1 MRILIDMQGAQ
12 SGSRFRGIG
21 RYTIGFTKAVIK
33 NRGEH
38 EIFLLLNGLLP
49 ESVDYIRS
57 EFKNILPSK
66 NFKVWFAPEPISE
79 SERQSLEWKN
89 IAEKIRESYISS
101 LNPDI
106 VHISSFF
113 EGFGDNAVLSINQ
126 KSEPFKTSVML
137 YDLIPLVDAEKYLEP
152 NLKYK
157 AFYLDRV
164 NNYKKADVFFAIS
177 DFSKEVGMKELL
189 LSDDQIIDIGCA
201 IDEKFA
207 NSNSLSTGIEE
218 FKGKNEPNKPFIL
231 YTGGADF
238 RKNLPRL
245 IKAYSL
251 LETNLKR
258 SYQLVIAGKISEG
271 EYSDLV
277 EITENAGLAKEDVAF
292 TGYVTD
298 EELISLY
305 QTCAL
310 FVFPSWNEGFGLPLL
325 EAMACGAVVIGSNTS
340 SIPSLIAWDEALF
353 NPYDELSISNKIK
366 YALEN
371 TEFRSRSIL
380 FGEKQKLKYSWDITA
395 TKAIDSWN
403 LLLNTIEKSTTDKK
417 PLSGLR
423 KMAYVSPLPPERTG
437 IADYSFDLLPELSK
451 FYKIYV
457 VTDQQ
462 FFEPS
467 IQTDFEVK
475 STAWFG
481 ENFKEIDRVVYQM
494 GNSPFHSHML
504 GLISDFPGIV
514 VLHDFYLSGLYEW
527 VENFAMVENF
537 WADEL
542 YESHGY
548 KAIGEKFKN
557 VDVKLIYPVSYKM
570 FAASLGV
577 IVHSRFSKS
586 LKELWFP
593 QMERSI
599 DVIPHLREPRVSLDK
614 KTVRSEL
621 GLEEDDFLIC
631 SFGHLAPTKLNMD
644 LLDCWTRSS
653 LGKEG
658 NSKLIFVGE
667 NEGGQ
672 YGEDLLNFIQ
682 SNNLTDRVKIT
693 GFASKELYQK
703 YLTVSNVAVQLRT
716 DSRGETSGA
725 VLDCLNYSLPV
736 IVNANGSMAEIDSSA
751 VVMLQD
757 KFQDTDLI
765 DALEELWQSEEKRIQ
780 LSYNAEAMIK
790 SRHLPEICAVKYF
803 DSIEKM
809 YATPGD
815 NLKQVIDFV
824 SGQLPEEAPDRTVQ
838 DLAVA
843 ISKSFPCPNPK
854 KRLFL
859 DISATSRNDLKTGIE
874 RVARALVS
882 SLINLDPNE
891 YRIEPVYLDQVDGEW
906 VYRLAKNFT
915 FRLLDVQYKE
925 LKDEIIDPQS
935 GDIVLILDMSGGIL
949 LEAKNFGLFK
959 SMQLNGVK
967 IYSVL
972 YDLLPVETPQFFPSF
987 SKESHQ
993 NHLTVL
999 SELDGILCISEVV
1012 RANFKKWLFESVHP
1026 HSKLNAL
1033 SIKNVYLGAD
1043 LENSFSTFGFP
1054 ENAEELLQCIS
1065 ERITFLMVGTIE
1077 PRKGYMEVIIAFEK
1091 LWDSGLDLNLVIIG
1105 KEGWKG
1111 LPDYERLEILNVVN
1125 YLSEHPLL
1133 NKRIFWLDN
1142 ASDELLK
1149 VVYAKSTCL
1158 IAASYAEGF
1167 GLPLIEAAQQ
1177 GLPIIARD
1185 ISVFREVAQ
1194 QDAFYFDDGEVSVLS
1209 EAIQNWLVLYES
1221 NSHPKSDNLSWIT
1234 WEESAKRLIT
1244 TLLEDV

>member
-1 MRILIDMQGAQ
+1 MQGAQ
-12 SGSRFRGIG
+12 SESRFRGIG

-38 EIFLLLNGLLP
+38 EIMLLLNGLLP
-49 ESVDYIRS
+49 ESADYIRS
-57 EFKNILPSK
+57 EFKDLLPSR
-66 NFKVWFAPEPISE
+66 NFKVWFATKPISE
-79 SERQSLEWKN
+79 SEAQSRVWED
-89 IAEKIRESYISS
+89 IAEKIRESFIAS

-106 VHISSFF
+106 VHITSFF
-113 EGFGDNAVLSINQ
+113 EGFGDNAVLSIDQ
-126 KSEPFKTSVML
+126 KSEHFKTSVML
-137 YDLIPLVDAEKYLEP
+137 YDLIPLVDAEEYLER
-152 NLKYK
+152 NLEYK
-157 AFYLDRV
+157 KFYLDRV

-177 DFSKEVGMKELL
+177 DFSKEVGIKELQ
-189 LSDDQIIDIGCA
+189 LSDHQIFDIGSA
-201 IDEKFA
+201 IDEKFT
-207 NSNSLSTGIEE
+207 NSNPSSIGIEKLE
-218 FKGKNEPNKPFIL
+218 GKNHPTKPFIF

-251 LETNLKR
+251 LGTNLKR

-271 EYSDLV
+271 DYNDLV
-277 EITENAGLAKEDVAF
+277 EITENAGLAIEDVVF
-292 TGYVTD
+292 IGYVTD

-305 QTCAL
+305 QSCAL

-325 EAMACGAVVIGSNTS
+325 EAMACGAVVVGSNTS
-340 SIPSLIAWDEALF
+340 SIPSLIGWEEALF
-353 NPYDELSISNKIK
+353 DPYDELSISHKIK

-371 TEFRSRSIL
+371 TEFRSQSIL
-380 FGEKQKLKYSWDITA
+380 VGEKQKLKYSWDITA
-395 TKAIDSWN
+395 TKAIKSWN
-403 LLLNTIEKSTTDKK
+403 LISNSMDETTGDKK
-417 PLSGLR
+417 VVNGPR

-437 IADYSFDLLPELSK
+437 IADYSFDLLPKLSK

-457 VTDQQ
+457 ITDQQ
-462 FFEPS
+462 FFEPR
-467 IQTDFEVK
+467 IQKDFEVK
-475 STAWFG
+475 STAWFK
-481 ENFKEIDRVVYQM
+481 ENFQELDRVVYQM
-494 GNSPFHSHML
+494 GNSPFHAHML
-504 GLISDFPGIV
+504 GLIRDFPGIV
-514 VLHDFYLSGLYEW
+514 VLHDFYLSGLFDW
-527 VENFAMVENF
+527 VENFAMIENF
-537 WADEL
+537 WSDEL

-548 KAIGEKFKN
+548 KAIRDKFNN
-557 VDVKLIYPVSYKM
+557 VDVKLNYPVSYKI
-570 FAASLGV
+570 FAESLGV
-577 IVHSRFSKS
+577 IVHSRFSKN

-593 QMERSI
+593 QVDGKI
-599 DVIPHLREPRVSLDK
+599 DVIPHLRAPGVSLDE
-614 KTVRSEL
+614 KTARLEL
-621 GLEEDDFLIC
+621 ELEEDDFLIC

-644 LLDCWTRSS
+644 LLRCWSRSS
-653 LGKEG
+653 LGKKR
-658 NSKLIFVGE
+658 NCKLIFVGE
-667 NEGGQ
+667 NEGGK
-672 YGEDLLNFIQ
+672 YGEELLNFIQ

-693 GFASKELYQK
+693 GFASKEMYQK
-703 YLTVSNVAVQLRT
+703 YLIVSNVAVQLRT

-736 IVNANGSMAEIDSSA
+736 IVNANGSMAEIDLSA

-780 LSYNAEAMIK
+780 LSYNSQALIQ
-790 SRHLPEICAVKYF
+790 SRHLPELCAMKYF

-815 NLKQVIDFV
+815 NLKQVIDYV
-824 SGQLPEEAPDRTVQ
+824 SRRLSDEVPDRTVQ

-859 DISATSRNDLKTGIE
+859 DISATARNDLKTGIE

-882 SLINLDPNE
+882 SLIHLDPNE

-915 FRLLDVQYKE
+915 FHLLNVQYKE
-925 LKDEIIDPQS
+925 HEDEIIDPQS
-935 GDIVLILDMSGGIL
+935 GDIVLVLDMSGGIL

-959 SMQLNGVK
+959 SMQSNGVR
-967 IYSVL
+967 IYSIL
-972 YDLLPVETPQFFPSF
+972 YDLLPVETPQYFPSF

-999 SELDGILCISEVV
+999 SDLDGILCISEDV

-1026 HSKLNAL
+1026 HSKWNAL
-1033 SIKNVYLGAD
+1033 SIKNIYLGAD

-1054 ENAEELLQCIS
+1054 ENADDLLKCIS
-1065 ERITFLMVGTIE
+1065 EQITFLMVGTIE
-1077 PRKGYMEVIIAFEK
+1077 PRKGYMEVVNAFEK
-1091 LWDSGLDLNLVIIG
+1091 LWDSGFDLNLVIIG

-1111 LPDYERLEILNVVN
+1111 LPDYERHEISKLVTYLN
-1125 YLSEHPLL
+1125 EHPLL

-1142 ASDELLK
+1142 ASDEFLK
-1149 VVYAKSTCL
+1149 IIYAKSTCL

-1194 QDAFYFDDGEVSVLS
+1194 EDAFYFDNGEVSVLS
-1209 EAIQNWLVLYES
+1209 EAIQDWLVLYAS
-1221 NSHPKSDNLSWIT
+1221 DSHPKTDSLSWIT
-1234 WEESAKRLIT
+1234 WEESAKKLIA
-1244 TLLEDV
+1244 TLLTDVQETL